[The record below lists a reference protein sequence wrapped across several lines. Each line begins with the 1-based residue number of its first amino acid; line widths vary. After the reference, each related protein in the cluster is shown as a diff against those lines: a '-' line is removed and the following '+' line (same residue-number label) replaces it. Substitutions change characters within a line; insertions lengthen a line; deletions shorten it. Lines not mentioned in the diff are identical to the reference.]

1 MISVTLTNGY
11 VYDKLSDLG
20 LCVFTGNMK
29 RLKKLLKKTGI
40 NTKFTNDSSLLHIC
54 SHNDNPNMFYFLLSK
69 GCDYTHINGNG
80 DTCLHMIVLNNNISC
95 LEILCRYDI
104 KDIIDIKNRDGDTA
118 LHISIKNGF
127 YECFFL
133 LIKKG
138 ADTEIKDYFDMDSYE
153 LVDLYE
159 KKEKLYDCYSST
171 YANMFNLLASMRRSK

>member
-1 MISVTLTNGY
+1 MISVTLTNDY

-20 LCVFTGNMK
+20 LCAFTGNMK
-29 RLKKLLKKTGI
+29 RLKKLLKKNGI

-104 KDIIDIKNRDGDTA
+104 KDIINIKNKDGDTA
-118 LHISIKNGF
+118 LHIAIKNGF

-138 ADTEIKDYFDMDSYE
+138 ADTDIKDYFDMDSYE
-153 LVDLYE
+153 LIDLYE

-171 YANMFNLLASMRRSK
+171 YANMFNLLVSMRRCK